1 MRNRNRFQNLNH
13 LKLCFIPVS
22 PQAAYLH
29 CLFCETP
36 YANLFGQQ
44 EQQQ

>member
-13 LKLCFIPVS
+13 LKLCFIPVLTQS
-22 PQAAYLH
+22 ACLH